1 MVDITQILLVFV
13 IISLT
18 SILIII
24 GIQLI
29 LILQEV
35 RKFLLHVNEL
45 TEKTDL
51 FFERITNP
59 LNSLSGVVSGISSV
73 FHLVRSLREKNR
85 DSKEE

>member
-35 RKFLLHVNEL
+35 RKFFLHVNEL

-51 FFERITNP
+51 FFEKITNP
-59 LNSLSGVVSGISSV
+59 FNSLSGIVSGISSL
-73 FHLVRSLREKNR
+73 FQFVRSLREKNR
-85 DSKEE
+85 DSEEE